1 MCVQG
6 FLADKDAQIA
16 ELHQELRD
24 LNERLVASN
33 MDTEKTSVAALS
45 RALEERDRQI
55 DTLKKRLDEAAGDI
69 LVDADLMDEV
79 RLELKQSESVALAA
93 AAAAWFHFFLSSVN
107 VSFCSINST

>member
-1 MCVQG
+1 MCCVCVQG

-33 MDTEKTSVAALS
+33 MDTEKPSVAALS

-55 DTLKKRLDEAAGDI
+55 DPLKKRLDEAAGDI

-79 RLELKQSESVALAA
+79 RLELKQSE
-93 AAAAWFHFFLSSVN
+93 
-107 VSFCSINST
+107 